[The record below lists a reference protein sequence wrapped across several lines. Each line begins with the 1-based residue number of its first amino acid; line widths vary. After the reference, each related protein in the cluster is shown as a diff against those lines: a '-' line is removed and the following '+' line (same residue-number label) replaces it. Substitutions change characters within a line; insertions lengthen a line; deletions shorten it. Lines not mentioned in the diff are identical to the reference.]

1 MARVVCTLIAKG
13 WIGGVLYS
21 QVTLD
26 PITFWRIWVK
36 VDICRFES
44 YICHVVRDPQLGI
57 IGSNRRC
64 SSVMETRLSVHH
76 LVNNGT

>member
-1 MARVVCTLIAKG
+1 MARVVYTLVAKG

-21 QVTLD
+21 RVALD
-26 PITFWRIWVK
+26 PITFWRIRVK

-44 YICHVVRDPQLGI
+44 YICRVVRDPQLGI

-64 SSVMETRLSVHH
+64 SSVMETRFSIHH
-76 LVNNGT
+76 RS